1 MYSNR
6 NMSRILKWTVAVCGA
21 ILGISLLVLA
31 MYGLNRRNK
40 VFSKLY
46 NKKFGR
52 NSKQSNTA
60 VGFNVKT
67 NMLSNSIL
75 NGRISPTGS
84 LSPLGSLSRTGSKS
98 PTGSLPKRISNVES
112 DVIANPSI
120 GKESVSSVELDG
132 PPDIISLKGST
143 GKIESIDST
152 FSKDD
157 FVRMI
162 KQQEKNRNAK
172 SLNKELLKQKK
183 AQEKIA
189 VENKRRHDEEFLIK
203 VENRNKE
210 MLRQK
215 QEKADIKRREE
226 ELETQKKN
234 EQSNDIKKK
243 INFFEQ
249 NQ

>member
-52 NSKQSNTA
+52 NSKQSTDQGIDQLSRPNSALSNTA
-60 VGFNVKT
+60 VGLNVKT
-67 NMLSNSIL
+67 NSLSNSIL
-75 NGRISPTGS
+75 NGRISPT
-84 LSPLGSLSRTGSKS
+84 GSLSRTGSKS

-120 GKESVSSVELDG
+120 GKESVSSVDLDG

-143 GKIESIDST
+143 GKIESPDST
-152 FSKDD
+152 FNRDD
-157 FVRMI
+157 FVNMI
-162 KQQEKNRNAK
+162 KQQGQKRNNELVK
-172 SLNKELLKQKK
+172 KELLKQQKIQQRI
-183 AQEKIA
+183 AEEEKIA
-189 VENKRRHDEEFLIK
+189 IANALNMKLDQ
-203 VENRNKE
+203 N
-210 MLRQK
+210 
-215 QEKADIKRREE
+215 
-226 ELETQKKN
+226 
-234 EQSNDIKKK
+234 K
-243 INFFEQ
+243 INQQ
-249 NQ
+249 NINQRKQLDKILGLNTD